1 MREPHSRD
9 ASARGGFRLA
19 RLALTGL
26 ALGAALAGCGQSKPG
41 AGSAASSNAGG
52 AGATPPAAR
61 PESVAAPAVETTKPA
76 EGGGSEA
83 DLGAQV
89 FAKRCVLCHGV
100 DGHGDGIA
108 AKGLNPKPRNFH
120 DQAYMKT
127 RTDAQLL
134 EVIHKGKGAMPRWE
148 GQLSEAEIRAVLA
161 HVRALGA
168 KP

>member
-1 MREPHSRD
+1 
-9 ASARGGFRLA
+9 
-19 RLALTGL
+19 
-26 ALGAALAGCGQSKPG
+26 
-41 AGSAASSNAGG
+41 
-52 AGATPPAAR
+52 
-61 PESVAAPAVETTKPA
+61 VAAPAVETTKPA